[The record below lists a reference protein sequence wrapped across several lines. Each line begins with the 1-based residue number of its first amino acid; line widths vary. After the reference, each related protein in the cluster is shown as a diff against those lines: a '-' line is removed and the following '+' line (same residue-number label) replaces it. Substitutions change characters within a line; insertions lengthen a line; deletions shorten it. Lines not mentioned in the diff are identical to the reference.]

1 MRKPD
6 RINYEFDMVLGD
18 ILKQKRISKG
28 YSLSDIAKKMK
39 ITRQAVFRYEKAE
52 VSMKNSTF
60 KKYCLALGEDPV
72 SVYEEV
78 SLKYMRYVDSH
89 KNEIIDKGD
98 DM

>member
-1 MRKPD
+1 MRKPE

-18 ILKQKRISKG
+18 TLKQKRINKG
-28 YSLSDIAKKMK
+28 YSLFDIAKKLK

-52 VSMKNSTF
+52 ISIKKLTF

-89 KNEIIDKGD
+89 KNEIIERK
-98 DM
+98 